1 MKTYVDINFA
11 ITVRVPIDSED
22 LPKGVREGD
31 DVNDLLSDD
40 VWNEVVSQACDVMDG
55 PDGSNVESMVVSHI
69 EEQEVEEEENEEDI
83 YNNSPEYIHDAALDW
98 MNEHADF
105 LNDIGEDRF
114 KERCMDALREEG
126 YNVDDYS
133 YAIDEAF
140 EDMDWD
146 RTEYDD

>member
-40 VWNEVVSQACDVMDG
+40 VWNEVVSQACDIMEDPGNSVD
-55 PDGSNVESMVVSHI
+55 SIMVG
-69 EEQEVEEEENEEDI
+69 ELGDDDDEENEEDI
-83 YNNSPEYIHDAALDW
+83 YNKSPEYIHDAALDW

-105 LNDIGEDRF
+105 LNDIGEGRF
-114 KERCMDALREEG
+114 KSRCIDELRKEG
-126 YNVDDYS
+126 YNVDEFDYV
-133 YAIDEAF
+133 IDEAF
-140 EDMDWD
+140 EDMDWESLAAD
-146 RTEYDD
+146 YDD

>member
-40 VWNEVVSQACDVMDG
+40 VWNEVVSQACDIMEDPGNSVD
-55 PDGSNVESMVVSHI
+55 SIMVG
-69 EEQEVEEEENEEDI
+69 ELGDDDDEENEEDI

-114 KERCMDALREEG
+114 KERCMDVLREEG
-126 YNVDDYS
+126 YNVDDNR

-146 RTEYDD
+146 RTEYND

>member
-22 LPKGVREGD
+22 LPEGVQEGD

-40 VWNEVVSQACDVMDG
+40 IWNQVVDQACDMMEDPGNCIDSITVG
-55 PDGSNVESMVVSHI
+55 PTGEDD
-69 EEQEVEEEENEEDI
+69 EEENEEDI

-114 KERCMDALREEG
+114 KERCMDVLREEG
-126 YNVDDYS
+126 YNVDDNRD
-133 YAIDEAF
+133 AIDEAF

-146 RTEYDD
+146 RPEYDD

>member
-40 VWNEVVSQACDVMDG
+40 VWNEVVSQACDIMEDPGNSVD
-55 PDGSNVESMVVSHI
+55 SIMVG
-69 EEQEVEEEENEEDI
+69 ELGDDDDEENEEDI

-105 LNDIGEDRF
+105 LNDIGEGRF
-114 KERCMDALREEG
+114 KSRCIDELRKEG
-126 YNVDDYS
+126 YNVDEFDYV
-133 YAIDEAF
+133 IDEAF
-140 EDMDWD
+140 EDMDWESLAAD
-146 RTEYDD
+146 YDD